1 MNPSS
6 TKEYKLQK
14 MKYLFNHVQ
23 SLFWRLKIAQLL
35 KAYKPTIKFF
45 LIFAVTFISF
55 LQQALAS
62 NIAVSNTTLTGQ
74 NTSNGTNSAL
84 NFALVQF
91 DLSWENSWRLGY
103 STGTN
108 NWDAAWVFVKY
119 RVNGGNWTH
128 ANLNNTGHDDGSGT
142 TLDIEAGLLTPGT
155 AFNATTNPAMGC
167 FFYRNAAGTGNISN
181 TALQLRWNYGAN
193 GLNDNALV
201 EVKVFAI
208 EMAYVPQGGFDA
220 GESSPINPLA
230 NDISSGSVTF
240 QLTGNGANAGTTF
253 TDESAAANAI
263 TRTGNTAYS
272 TAQAK
277 FGGSS
282 VYFDGNNDNLRIGAV
297 NDADF
302 NFGSG
307 DFTIELYVRPDG
319 TGGGSVMS
327 YNGGPFAAE
336 GWALRTS
343 TQLQLYTYDNSSSPT
358 LNLTGGTIAANT
370 WHHIAITR
378 SGSTLTGYVNGSQAF
393 TTTRS
398 GNLHSMGSYDKYLQ
412 LGEQYYA
419 GGYDDWAGH
428 ISHVRI
434 TKGVARPAT
443 EFAHAAHDLLGHLR
457 SATESLAM
465 RMGSE
470 SAITLGGTASG
481 NLVSQTPG
489 QTTADDFNSGT
500 TQSLGAN
507 FPKGHKAFYCMK
519 TEISQQQ
526 YVNFLNTLTRAQQ
539 AGRVATALAAGTT
552 SVSNRYVMSNT
563 SSISS
568 RNGIR
573 CDASIH
579 TSNPLTF
586 YCDFNGNG
594 TGGEAGD
601 GGWIACNF
609 LSWTDGS
616 AYMDWAGLRPMSELE
631 YEKAAR
637 GSRGNAISEYAWG
650 SNSATA
656 AASLSNSGV
665 NNEIVSTGN
674 AIYGSSAIGGPLRT
688 GSFAKSGTGRT
699 AAGGSLFGI
708 LDLSGNLEERVVNI
722 GSSTGRLFT
731 GLHGNGSLTSGG
743 DADASNWPS
752 STSAGAG
759 FRGGAWNTVLARLRT
774 SDRMR
779 ANVVDATRAAGYG
792 FRGVRTVQCTA
803 PSTSITLSGTALF
816 NTSNPNQTY
825 TASGGTNYLWSLSSA
840 FTINSGQ
847 GAGSLSITGPN
858 SSTRGVIYCADA
870 NACGSG
876 SETQLPI
883 YIVSTSI
890 PTILASG
897 GTITSFIGN
906 GTNGTNGVA
915 YVVHS
920 FTTVGTSAFVPFV
933 SISNVE
939 YLVIAGGGGGGSGYG
954 AGGGAGGYREGSI
967 NLTPQNYAII
977 VGAGGIGTS
986 ASNVPGGAGS
996 ASSFAGIQSAGGGGG
1011 GSANPWGG
1019 SYGGGNGGSGGG
1031 GGADGSSSAPGG
1043 AGNTPS
1049 ASPSQGNNGASG
1061 VAGTRGGGGGGAG
1074 AAATTLAGGAGMTS
1088 SITGVSIGRAGGG
1101 SGVGWSGFAN
1111 AVDGGGGLIGGVT
1124 TSAIANTG
1132 GGGINGGSTY
1142 SGNGASGIIII
1153 RYAMP

>member
-1 MNPSS
+1 MLVRALFLFTALGLS
-6 TKEYKLQK
+6 TLG
-14 MKYLFNHVQ
+14 N
-23 SLFWRLKIAQLL
+23 AN
-35 KAYKPTIKFF
+35 
-45 LIFAVTFISF
+45 
-55 LQQALAS
+55 
-62 NIAVSNTTLTGQ
+62 NIVVSNVSLTGQ
-74 NTSNGTNSAL
+74 NISAGANNAA

-103 STGTN
+103 TTGVN

-128 ANLNNTGHDDGSGT
+128 AYLNDAGHDDGSGT
-142 TLDIEAGLLTPGT
+142 TLDIEAGLLTPGS
-155 AFNATTNPAMGC
+155 AFNATTNPALGC

-193 GLNDNALV
+193 GLNDNDLV
-201 EVKVFAI
+201 EVKVYAI

-230 NDISSGSVTF
+230 NDASSASVTF
-240 QLTGNGANAGTTF
+240 QLTGNGSNGGTTF

-263 TRTGNTAYS
+263 VRTGNTAYS

-282 VYFDGNNDNLRIGAV
+282 VYFDGTNDNLSIGAV

-319 TGGGSVMS
+319 TGGGTPIS
-327 YNGGPFAAE
+327 YVGGPFAAE

-370 WHHIAITR
+370 WHHIAVTR
-378 SGSTLTGYVNGSQAF
+378 SGTTLTGYVNGNQAF
-393 TTTRS
+393 TTTLN
-398 GNLHSMGSYDKYLQ
+398 GNLHSMGNHNKYLQ
-412 LGEQYYA
+412 LGEQYYSS
-419 GGYDDWAGH
+419 GYDDWAGH

-470 SAITLGGTASG
+470 SALTLGGSSAG
-481 NLVSQTPG
+481 NMVSQTPG

-500 TQSLGAN
+500 TKSLGAN
-507 FPKGHKAFYCMK
+507 FPKGSKAFYCMK

-539 AGRVATALAAGTT
+539 NARTATALGAGTT
-552 SVSNRYVMSNT
+552 SVTNRYVMSNT
-563 SSISS
+563 STLSN

-579 TSNPLTF
+579 TSNPITF

-609 LSWTDGS
+609 LGWADGA

-631 YEKAAR
+631 FEKAAR
-637 GSRGNAISEYAWG
+637 GSRGNAVGEYAWG
-650 SNSATA
+650 NNSATA
-656 AASLSNSGV
+656 AATLSNSGA
-665 NNEIVSTGN
+665 NNETVSTGN
-674 AIYGSSAIGGPLRT
+674 AIYGTSAIGGPMRT
-688 GSFAKSGTGRT
+688 GAFAKSGTGRS
-699 AAGGSLFGI
+699 AAGGSLYGI
-708 LDLSGNLEERVVNI
+708 LDLSGNVEERTVSL
-722 GSSTGRLFT
+722 GLDSGRVFT
-731 GLHGNGSLTSGG
+731 GAHGNGALAASGN
-743 DADASNWPS
+743 ADVTAWP
-752 STSAGAG
+752 TFTANGAG

-779 ANVVDATRAAGYG
+779 SNVVDATRAAGYG

-803 PSTSITLSGTALF
+803 PTASITLSGTQLF
-816 NTSNPNQTY
+816 NFTNPNQTY
-825 TASGGTNYLWSLSSA
+825 TASGGTDYLWSISPDFALS
-840 FTINSGQ
+840 SGQ
-847 GAGSLSITGPN
+847 GTNSINTTGPN
-858 SSTRGVIYCADA
+858 SSALGVIYCADV
-870 NACGSG
+870 NSCGTG
-876 SETQLPI
+876 PETRLNLFS
-883 YIVSTSI
+883 VASSW

-897 GTITSFIGN
+897 GTISSFIGD

-933 SISNVE
+933 PISNVE
-939 YLVIAGGGGGGSGYG
+939 YLVIGGGGGGGNG
-954 AGGGAGGYREGSI
+954 RAGGGGAGGYLTSSI
-967 NLTPQNYAII
+967 NVQAISYTVT
-977 VGAGGIGTS
+977 VGAGG
-986 ASNVPGGAGS
+986 ASGQNGSQSIFGNITASGGGKGGGNQVNGSSGGSGGGGGGNWQVGAGMS
-996 ASSFAGIQSAGGGGG
+996 GGTGTAGQGNNGGNGSGVTGSWTSAGGGGG
-1011 GSANPWGG
+1011 GAGG
-1019 SYGGGNGGSGGG
+1019 AGSNAPSSEAGGNGGNGLSSLITGTAVTRAGGGGGGVEGVQVSQNRQKGLGGSGGG
-1031 GGADGSSSAPGG
+1031 GDG
-1043 AGNTPS
+1043 AGGCCGSQTP
-1049 ASPSQGNNGASG
+1049 A
-1061 VAGTRGGGGGGAG
+1061 VAGAANTGSGGGGGDYSQNSSQG
-1074 AAATTLAGGAGMTS
+1074 AA
-1088 SITGVSIGRAGGG
+1088 GG
-1101 SGVGWSGFAN
+1101 SGV
-1111 AVDGGGGLIGGVT
+1111 VIV
-1124 TSAIANTG
+1124 
-1132 GGGINGGSTY
+1132 
-1142 SGNGASGIIII
+1142 
-1153 RYAMP
+1153 RYPMP

>member
-1 MNPSS
+1 
-6 TKEYKLQK
+6 
-14 MKYLFNHVQ
+14 MK
-23 SLFWRLKIAQLL
+23 KIFS
-35 KAYKPTIKFF
+35 FF
-45 LIFAVTFISF
+45 
-55 LQQALAS
+55 ALALLLWAHVARAN
-62 NIAVSNTTLTGQ
+62 NIAVSNVSLTGQ
-74 NTSNGTNSAL
+74 NIIAGPNNAL

-91 DLSWENSWRLGY
+91 DLSWENSWRLSY
-103 STGTN
+103 STGIN

-119 RVNGGNWTH
+119 RVNGGNWNH
-128 ANLNNTGHDDGSGT
+128 AHLNNTGHDDGSGT
-142 TLDIEAGLLTPGT
+142 TLDIEAGLLTPGS

-181 TALQLRWNYGAN
+181 TSLQLRWNYGAN

-220 GESSPINPLA
+220 GESSTINPLA
-230 NDISSGSVTF
+230 NDASSASVTF
-240 QLTGNGANAGTTF
+240 QLTGNGSNGGTTF

-263 TRTGNTAYS
+263 TRTGNTVYS

-282 VYFDGNNDNLRIGAV
+282 VYFDGSNDNLSIGAV

-319 TGGGSVMS
+319 TGGGTPIS
-327 YNGGPFAAE
+327 YVGGSFAAE

-343 TQLQLYTYDNSSSPT
+343 TQLQFATYNNSSNPT

-370 WHHIAITR
+370 WHHIAVTR
-378 SGSTLTGYVNGSQAF
+378 SGTTLTGYVNGIQAF
-393 TTTRS
+393 TTTLN
-398 GNLHSMGSYDKYLQ
+398 GNLHTMGGQNKYLQ
-412 LGEQYYA
+412 LGEQYYSHVS
-419 GGYDDWAGH
+419 DDWAGH

-434 TKGVARPAT
+434 TKGVARPVS
-443 EFAHAAHDLLGHLR
+443 EFSHAAHDVLGHLR

-489 QTTADDFNSGT
+489 QTTADDFSVSS

-526 YVNFLNTLTRAQQ
+526 YVNFLNILTRTQQ
-539 AGRVATALAAGTT
+539 AARTATSLGAGTT
-552 SVSNRYVMSNT
+552 SVTNRYVMSNT
-563 SSISS
+563 STISN

-609 LSWTDGS
+609 LSWADGA
-616 AYMDWAGLRPMSELE
+616 AYMDWAGLRPMTELE
-631 YEKAAR
+631 FEKAAR
-637 GSRGNAISEYAWG
+637 GFRGNAISEYAWG
-650 SNSATA
+650 SNSAIA
-656 AASLSNSGV
+656 AATLSNSGA
-665 NNEIVSTGN
+665 NNETVSTGN
-674 AIYGSSAIGGPLRT
+674 AIYGSNAIGGPLRT

-731 GLHGNGSLTSGG
+731 GLHGNGSLTAGG

-752 STSAGAG
+752 STGAGAG

-792 FRGVRTVQCTA
+792 FRGVRTVNCTA
-803 PSTSITLSGTALF
+803 PSSSITLSGTALF

-825 TASGGTNYLWSLSSA
+825 TASGGTNYLWTLSSA

-847 GAGSLSITGPN
+847 GTGTLSITGPN
-858 SSTRGVIYCADA
+858 SPTRGVIYCTDA
-870 NACGSG
+870 NACGLG
-876 SETQLPI
+876 SESQLVV
-883 YIVSTSI
+883 YTVSNSV

-906 GTNGTNGVA
+906 GTNGTNGRA

-920 FTTVGTSAFVPFV
+920 FTTVGTSSFVPFV
-933 SISNVE
+933 PLSDVE
-939 YLVIAGGGGGGSGYG
+939 YLIIGGGGAGGLGFGGGGGAGGLLTNIGGTLLSLSASSTSIVVGAGGSSTSNIGNNGGNSSFAGQTAIGGGGGYGGYGGTGASGGSGGGAGGRWAQGSSGSGTIGQGNAGGNHLTEGGGAGGGGAGSAGQSKTTVFSGSPGGAGLSNSISGISVMYAGGGGGASGDR
-954 AGGGAGGYREGSI
+954 ATS
-967 NLTPQNYAII
+967 
-977 VGAGGIGTS
+977 GT
-986 ASNVPGGAGS
+986 
-996 ASSFAGIQSAGGGGG
+996 
-1011 GSANPWGG
+1011 
-1019 SYGGGNGGSGGG
+1019 GGSGGG
-1031 GGADGSSSAPGG
+1031 GSGG
-1043 AGNTPS
+1043 GGCCGIINI
-1049 ASPSQGNNGASG
+1049 GGR
-1061 VAGTRGGGGGGAG
+1061 AGTPNTGGGGGGGDISAG
-1074 AAATTLAGGAGMTS
+1074 S
-1088 SITGVSIGRAGGG
+1088 GG
-1101 SGVGWSGFAN
+1101 SGIV
-1111 AVDGGGGLIGGVT
+1111 
-1124 TSAIANTG
+1124 
-1132 GGGINGGSTY
+1132 
-1142 SGNGASGIIII
+1142 II
-1153 RYAMP
+1153 RYPMP